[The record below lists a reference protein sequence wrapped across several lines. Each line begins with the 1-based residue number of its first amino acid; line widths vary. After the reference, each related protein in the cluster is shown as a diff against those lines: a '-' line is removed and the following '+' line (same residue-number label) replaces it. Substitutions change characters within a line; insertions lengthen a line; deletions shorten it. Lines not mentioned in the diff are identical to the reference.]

1 MVRRFPASKE
11 GGDTACG
18 TLNTTL
24 VRQTTRPTGRA
35 DYSTENTLRECGILP
50 HPLPPAN
57 PVESRSMTAS
67 PFAAQTGHSHLRRLL
82 WLRTIAIV
90 AQCAALMLVF
100 RFLKM
105 ELQWLP
111 MISAI
116 AALSAL
122 NLLSWLRLRSSR
134 PVSNAELFAQL
145 CADVLALSVLLYYGG
160 GSTNPFI
167 SLFLLP
173 LVIAAATLP
182 HGYTWAMTALTTGS
196 YTLLM
201 KYYVPLPMPHDMG
214 SDMSGMNHTAM
225 DHTTHDMSAMSVG
238 ELPQD
243 SIFDL
248 HVFGMWLGFVI
259 SAVVVAWFVV
269 RMAHAVRERDA
280 ALARVREE
288 TLRNERIVA
297 LGTQAAGA
305 AHELGTPLATL
316 AVVIGELKSEPAMQP
331 EWRDNLDILDGQV
344 RACKR
349 ILDKLLAHA
358 QDGETQQSLEQFLA
372 ETLDEWQLLRPT
384 VHYRYRASGAQP
396 APQLRIDP
404 ALRAALLNLLN
415 NAADASPDE
424 IDIEAHWDTGQFTLA
439 IHDHGQGLTP
449 EAAARAGSAF
459 FTTKEEG
466 RGLGLFLANATVER
480 MSGKVRLFNR
490 ESGGATTEITLPL

>member
-1 MVRRFPASKE
+1 M
-11 GGDTACG
+11 
-18 TLNTTL
+18 N
-24 VRQTTRPTGRA
+24 
-35 DYSTENTLRECGILP
+35 
-50 HPLPPAN
+50 
-57 PVESRSMTAS
+57 AS
-67 PFAAQTGHSHLRRLL
+67 PFAAQTGHSHLRRLV
-82 WLRTIAIV
+82 WLRAIAIV
-90 AQCAALMLVF
+90 AQSAALTLAYQY
-100 RFLKM
+100 LKM

-111 MISAI
+111 MIATV
-116 AALSAL
+116 AALSVL
-122 NLLSWLRLRSSR
+122 NLLTWLRLRSSR
-134 PVSNAELFAQL
+134 PISNAELFAQL

-182 HGYTWAMTALTTGS
+182 HRYTWAMTALTTGS

-201 KYYVPLPMPHDMG
+201 KYYVPLPMPHDA
-214 SDMSGMNHTAM
+214 SDDMSGM
-225 DHTTHDMSAMSVG
+225 DHMNHDMSAMADINAMGSD
-238 ELPQD
+238 LPQD
-243 SIFDL
+243 SIFNL

-259 SAVVVAWFVV
+259 SAVVVAYFVV
-269 RMAHAVRERDA
+269 KMAHAVRERDA

-316 AVVIGELKSEPAMQP
+316 AVVIGELKREQAMLP

-372 ETLDEWQLLRPT
+372 ETLDEWQLLRPAA
-384 VHYRYRASGAQP
+384 HYRYRTSGAQP

-424 IDIEAHWDTGQFTLA
+424 IDIETHWDADNFTLS
-439 IHDHGQGLTP
+439 IRDHGQGLTP

-480 MSGKVRLFNR
+480 MGGKVRLFNR
-490 ESGGATTEITLPL
+490 EGGGATTEITLPLRT

>member
-1 MVRRFPASKE
+1 MRHFAAPDPSGYPVKS
-11 GGDTACG
+11 
-18 TLNTTL
+18 
-24 VRQTTRPTGRA
+24 
-35 DYSTENTLRECGILP
+35 
-50 HPLPPAN
+50 HPMN
-57 PVESRSMTAS
+57 SS

-82 WLRTIAIV
+82 WLRAIAIV
-90 AQCAALMLVF
+90 AQGAALTLAYRV
-100 RFLKM
+100 LGM
-105 ELQWLP
+105 ELEWPP
-111 MISAI
+111 MIATV
-116 AALSAL
+116 AALTAL
-122 NLLSWLRLRSSR
+122 NLLTWLRLRNSR
-134 PVSNAELFAQL
+134 PVSNAELFTQL
-145 CADVLALSVLLYYGG
+145 CADVLALSALLYYGG

-214 SDMSGMNHTAM
+214 GDMSGMDHAGMDHSAHDMGAM
-225 DHTTHDMSAMSVG
+225 DMATA
-238 ELPQD
+238 PQD

-269 RMAHAVRERDA
+269 KMAHAVRERDA

-316 AVVIGELKSEPAMQP
+316 AVVIGELKHDPDMQP
-331 EWRDNLDILDGQV
+331 EWRDSLDTLDGQV

-358 QDGETQQSLEQFLA
+358 QDGETRQSLEQFLA

-384 VHYRYRASGAQP
+384 VNYRHRNSGALP
-396 APQLRIDP
+396 APELRIDP

-424 IDIEAHWDTGQFTLA
+424 IDIETDWNADDFTLT
-439 IHDHGQGLTP
+439 IHDHGSGLTP
-449 EAAARAGSAF
+449 EAAERAGAAF

-466 RGLGLFLANATVER
+466 RGLGLFLANATIER
-480 MSGKVRLFNR
+480 MGGKVRLFNR
-490 ESGGATTEITLPL
+490 EGGGATTEITLPLNT

>member
-1 MVRRFPASKE
+1 MRHFAAP
-11 GGDTACG
+11 
-18 TLNTTL
+18 
-24 VRQTTRPTGRA
+24 RQTG
-35 DYSTENTLRECGILP
+35 
-50 HPLPPAN
+50 N
-57 PVESRSMTAS
+57 PVKSHTMNSS
-67 PFAAQTGHSHLRRLL
+67 PFAAQTGHSHLRRLV

-90 AQCAALMLVF
+90 AQSAALMLAYQY
-100 RFLKM
+100 LKI

-111 MISAI
+111 MIATI
-116 AALSAL
+116 AALSVL
-122 NLLSWLRLRSSR
+122 NLLTWLRLRSSR

-182 HGYTWAMTALTTGS
+182 HRYTWAMTALTTGS

-201 KYYVPLPMPHDMG
+201 KYYVPLPMPHDMN
-214 SDMSGMNHTAM
+214 SDMSAM
-225 DHTTHDMSAMSVG
+225 DHMNHDMSAMG
-238 ELPQD
+238 DINAMGAELPQD
-243 SIFDL
+243 SIFNL

-259 SAVVVAWFVV
+259 SAVVVAYFVV
-269 RMAHAVRERDA
+269 KMAHAVRERDA

-305 AHELGTPLATL
+305 AHELGTPLSTL
-316 AVVIGELKSEPAMQP
+316 AVVIGELKREQAMQP